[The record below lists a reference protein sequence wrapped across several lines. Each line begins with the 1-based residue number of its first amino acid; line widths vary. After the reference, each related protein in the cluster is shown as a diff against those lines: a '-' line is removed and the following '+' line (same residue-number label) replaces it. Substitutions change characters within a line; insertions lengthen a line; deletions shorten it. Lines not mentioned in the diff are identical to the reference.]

1 MGTTSMFKLMVA
13 GGGTGGHLFPG
24 IAVAEEFIERGEAE
38 VLFVGTGRPVEVDIL
53 RKRAL
58 NTRAITAA
66 GFKGK
71 GLGGR
76 LKSMVSLPVGLF
88 QSMGLIRKFRP
99 NLVLGVGGYVSGPVG
114 LAARI
119 MGVPSAIHEQ
129 NSIPGAANKIL
140 GRIVDQVFISFE
152 SSSDHFPAKK
162 CVLTGNPIRKE
173 ILEASGQKK
182 NGTGSNLVVVGGSL
196 GAAAVN
202 LAVVEAV
209 KILHRDKQ
217 AVFPIHQTGSADREM
232 VRKAYEDLGIEAR
245 VAPFFDDM
253 ADVYRAADLVVC
265 RAGALTVSEVAAM
278 GVPAI
283 FIPLPTAANNHQ
295 EENARW
301 LERAGAAEVILQK
314 DLTPDGLAAAIR
326 DLFNNPEKLAEMSE
340 AARRAALTGATQKIC
355 DLCRARAPR
364 G

>member
-1 MGTTSMFKLMVA
+1 M
-13 GGGTGGHLFPG
+13 
-24 IAVAEEFIERGEAE
+24 
-38 VLFVGTGRPVEVDIL
+38 
-53 RKRAL
+53 
-58 NTRAITAA
+58 
-66 GFKGK
+66 
-71 GLGGR
+71 
-76 LKSMVSLPVGLF
+76 
-88 QSMGLIRKFRP
+88 
-99 NLVLGVGGYVSGPVG
+99 
-114 LAARI
+114 
-119 MGVPSAIHEQ
+119 
-129 NSIPGAANKIL
+129 
-140 GRIVDQVFISFE
+140 
-152 SSSDHFPAKK
+152 
-162 CVLTGNPIRKE
+162 
-173 ILEASGQKK
+173 
-182 NGTGSNLVVVGGSL
+182 
-196 GAAAVN
+196 
-202 LAVVEAV
+202 VEAV

-340 AARRAALTGATQKIC
+340 AARRAALTGATQKNM
-355 DLCRARAPR
+355 RPVPGRVPR
-364 G
+364 EDRRIERHV